1 MPKVFVSHASEDKE
15 RFVVDLATRLRARG
29 IDAWLDKWEMF
40 PGDSLVDKIF
50 EEGLKD
56 ATAVIIVVS
65 ANSIAKPWVREELN
79 ASVVQRMSKGTKVIP
94 IVIDDCEV
102 PMALTSTLYV
112 KIRDTGAYDNE
123 FERVVASILGI
134 TDKPPLGDLP
144 GYASSPID
152 SIGGLAQVD
161 SALLRLA
168 CEEAL
173 NIGDMFVST
182 APPFG
187 KAVEMGIP
195 EAELADSLQILGNQG
210 YFRLNKTLGGAASQF
225 WITEYGFETYA
236 LACVADYAAKVNQVM
251 SALINGSLDTNIAIA
266 TSTGLPRLLVNHI
279 FNRLSNAGLIR
290 KSSSIGGTTHVV
302 DKSPEL
308 RRHLA
313 NG

>member
-40 PGDSLVDKIF
+40 PGDSRVDKIF

-56 ATAVIIVVS
+56 ATAVIIVLS

-79 ASVVQRMSKGTKVIP
+79 ASVVQRISKGTKVIP

-102 PMALTSTLYV
+102 PTALTSTLYV
-112 KIRDTGAYDNE
+112 KIRNTGAYDSE

-168 CEEAL
+168 CDEAL
-173 NIGDMFVST
+173 
-182 APPFG
+182 
-187 KAVEMGIP
+187 
-195 EAELADSLQILGNQG
+195 
-210 YFRLNKTLGGAASQF
+210 
-225 WITEYGFETYA
+225 
-236 LACVADYAAKVNQVM
+236 
-251 SALINGSLDTNIAIA
+251 

-279 FNRLSNAGLIR
+279 FNRLSNAGLIK

-302 DKSPEL
+302 EKSPEL

-313 NG
+313 HG